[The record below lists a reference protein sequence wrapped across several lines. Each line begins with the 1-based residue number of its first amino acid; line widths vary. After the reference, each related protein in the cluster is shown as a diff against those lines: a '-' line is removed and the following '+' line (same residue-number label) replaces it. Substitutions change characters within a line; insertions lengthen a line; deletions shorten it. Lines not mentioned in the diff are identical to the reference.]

1 MMSRFNRMAL
11 LLLPV
16 LPALIACDSGG
27 EIVVGEGPRPMFA
40 APSQPAAAAEAGS
53 EAAEEEAA
61 HVRLR
66 YEDSDFVEA
75 DTKTR
80 DPFRNFLGTSSR
92 RDVPALTSSQ
102 RAVVMP
108 ETAVDEMRLIGI
120 VHQGPTGF
128 AMLADR
134 QGVGHIVRQRDYV
147 GRPEVLQ
154 IGTEATIPVQINW
167 QVYRIR
173 DREVILR
180 RDDPSNPDGPA
191 LTRAIL
197 MADESSESSNLA
209 APVDADAERREDD
222 QARRIMESIR
232 GGQGGR

>member
-1 MMSRFNRMAL
+1 MIRLILLALAAL
-11 LLLPV
+11 L
-16 LPALIACDSGG
+16 ALSALAACDGGG
-27 EIVVGEGPRPMFA
+27 EIVVGEGPRPVA
-40 APSQPAAAAEAGS
+40 SPASQPAPAAGDASAG
-53 EAAEEEAA
+53 EEGEEAA
-61 HVRLR
+61 YARLR

-80 DPFRNFLGTSSR
+80 DPFRNFLSTSR
-92 RDVPALTSSQ
+92 REAPTLTSSQ
-102 RAVVMP
+102 RAVIMP

-120 VHQGPTGF
+120 IHRGPTGF

-173 DREVILR
+173 DRELILR

-191 LTRAIL
+191 LTRSIL

-209 APVDADAERREDD
+209 APVDADAERKEDD
-222 QARRIMESIR
+222 QARRILETIR

>member
-1 MMSRFNRMAL
+1 MRRFRRIAFLVLSAL
-11 LLLPV
+11 MG
-16 LPALIACDSGG
+16 CDGG
-27 EIVVGEGPRPMFA
+27 AQIVVGEGPRPIF
-40 APSQPAAAAEAGS
+40 SPATPPASASAG
-53 EAAEEEAA
+53 ARDGMNEEEEGQAP
-61 HVRLR
+61 LR
-66 YEDSDFVEA
+66 YEDSDFVES

-80 DPFRNFLGTSSR
+80 DPFRNFLSTAR
-92 RDVPALTSSQ
+92 REVHALASSQ
-102 RAVVMP
+102 REVIMP
-108 ETAVDEMRLIGI
+108 ETAVDEMRLIGVI
-120 VHQGPTGF
+120 HRGPTGF

-173 DREVILR
+173 DRELILR

-197 MADESSESSNLA
+197 MADESNETNNLA
-209 APVDADAERREDD
+209 ASVDTAAERREDD
-222 QARRIMESIR
+222 QARRIMETIR
-232 GGQGGR
+232 GVQGGR

>member
-1 MMSRFNRMAL
+1 MMMSRLNRFTL
-11 LLLPV
+11 LLI
-16 LPALIACDSGG
+16 PALVACDGG
-27 EIVVGEGPRPMFA
+27 SEIVVGEGPRPMFGSPSA
-40 APSQPAAAAEAGS
+40 ASPQDASAGAE
-53 EAAEEEAA
+53 EAEEEAA
-61 HVRLR
+61 HLRLR

-80 DPFRNFLGTSSR
+80 DPFRNFLASSR
-92 RDVPALTSSQ
+92 REVPALTTSQ

-120 VHQGPTGF
+120 VHQGPAGF

-134 QGVGHIVRQRDYV
+134 QGVGHIVRQRDYI
-147 GRPEVLQ
+147 GRPEILQ

-180 RDDPSNPDGPA
+180 REDPSNPDGPA
-191 LTRAIL
+191 LTRSIL
-197 MADESSESSNLA
+197 MADESTESSNLA
-209 APVDADAERREDD
+209 APVDPDAERREDD
-222 QARRIMESIR
+222 QARRILEAIR